1 MQYHNKKDDVHYRT
15 VSDNLKTI
23 RAPENVKTA
32 YEKRYLNIL
41 DSAMSEAE
49 QLLKDAKHLL
59 QNQH

>member
-1 MQYHNKKDDVHYRT
+1 MQYNNKKEDTQYCVA
-15 VSDNLKTI
+15 SNNLKTI
-23 RAPENVKTA
+23 RAQENVKNA
-32 YEKRYLNIL
+32 YEKRYLHML